1 MSRKAQRL
9 QVSLTVTLTVDGD
22 PESYPAVTQNI
33 SSAGCLLRLSRELP
47 IGRIVHVALLD
58 DEIGNLID
66 MDGVVAR
73 QLHIAEGIWATGVH
87 FPDPGLTWADLCRRK
102 GAITKTGLMQV
113 ARRYRILVVG
123 DEARIR
129 GALALYVTS
138 GFDVRFAGGVEHAR
152 EALASVHLDAVIAER
167 ELSDPAWV
175 EILEASLERQ
185 PAARRL
191 VRSSR
196 GAVAWS
202 QQAVERLVHRVVEI
216 EDGVEAL
223 IDAITAARL

>member
-9 QVSLTVTLTVDGD
+9 QINLTLTLTLDGD
-22 PESYPAVTQNI
+22 PITLAATTTNI
-33 SSAGCLLRLSRELP
+33 SSAGCLVRLNRELP
-47 IGRIVHVALLD
+47 IGRIIHVALLD
-58 DEIGNLID
+58 DETGNLID
-66 MDGVVAR
+66 MDGVIAR
-73 QLHIAEGIWATGVH
+73 QEVVVEGQWATGIH
-87 FPDPGLTWADLCRRK
+87 FPDPGLTWAELCRRK
-102 GAITKTGLMQV
+102 GAITKTGLVQV

-138 GFDVRFAGGVEHAR
+138 GFDVRFAGGVDNAR

-167 ELSDPAWV
+167 ELSDPEWV
-175 EILEASLERQ
+175 GILEAALEKQ

-196 GAVAWS
+196 EVQPFDEKEVA
-202 QQAVERLVHRVVEI
+202 RLVHRVVDI
-216 EDGVEAL
+216 EGGVEAL

>member
-1 MSRKAQRL
+1 MGQRDSSPLVKPTLPLSASARCASR
-9 QVSLTVTLTVDGD
+9 SLTNAPTIPT
-22 PESYPAVTQNI
+22 
-33 SSAGCLLRLSRELP
+33 
-47 IGRIVHVALLD
+47 
-58 DEIGNLID
+58 
-66 MDGVVAR
+66 
-73 QLHIAEGIWATGVH
+73 
-87 FPDPGLTWADLCRRK
+87 
-102 GAITKTGLMQV
+102 ITKTGLVQV

-138 GFDVRFAGGVEHAR
+138 GFDVRFAGGVDNAR

-167 ELSDPAWV
+167 ELSDPEWV
-175 EILEASLERQ
+175 GILEAALEKQ

-196 GAVAWS
+196 EVQPFDEKEVA
-202 QQAVERLVHRVVEI
+202 RLVHRVVDI
-216 EDGVEAL
+216 EGGVEAL

>member
-9 QVSLTVTLTVDGD
+9 QVSMTVTLTLDG
-22 PESYPAVTQNI
+22 EELSMPAATQNI
-33 SSAGCLLRLSRELP
+33 SSAGCLVRLPRELP
-47 IGRIVHVALLD
+47 IGRVVHVALLD
-58 DEIGNLID
+58 DDSGQLID

-73 QLHIAEGIWATGVH
+73 QVPAEPGSFLTGIH
-87 FPDPGLTWADLCRRK
+87 FPDPGLTWADLCKRK
-102 GAITKTGLMQV
+102 GAITKTGLMHV

-138 GFDVRFAGGVEHAR
+138 GFDVRFAGGVAHAR
-152 EALASVHLDAVIAER
+152 EALGSVHLDAVIAER
-167 ELSDPAWV
+167 ELSDPEWV
-175 EILEASLERQ
+175 GILQAALEKQ

-191 VRSSR
+191 VRSSQTSLPVNP
-196 GAVAWS
+196 AD
-202 QQAVERLVHRVVEI
+202 VERLVHRVVDI
-216 EDGVEAL
+216 EAGVEAL